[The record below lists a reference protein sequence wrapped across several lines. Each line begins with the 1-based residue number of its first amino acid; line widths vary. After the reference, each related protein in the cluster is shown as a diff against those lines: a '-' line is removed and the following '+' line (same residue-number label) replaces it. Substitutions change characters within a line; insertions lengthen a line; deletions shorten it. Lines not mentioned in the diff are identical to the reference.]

1 MKKITKLFLTGILLI
16 FTFSVSGQTM
26 TTFRQSYDLG
36 AFDITGG
43 MVQTPA
49 REFVI
54 AGLNNSFG
62 PYYGDAV
69 KIDTAG
75 NIVWAK
81 AYNAGFAT
89 NFSDIK
95 NVSTGGFIIT
105 GSSTSGGGGA
115 ILLRIDALGNVIWA
129 FRYQLPNFSAGK
141 TSNEFGNAVIETTDG
156 GFLVGGGVDYFW
168 DGVSAATVDTT
179 SAMGFKVNSS
189 GVLQWSRVWTI
200 ATANPDE
207 HFINDV
213 AESAD
218 GYFFVGESSEGAGTG
233 GDYPRNSLIIKT
245 STAGALT
252 YIRRWG
258 AGNTTSQGINSALRL
273 STGNILLGGYDDM
286 HAFIVSISGVGAV
299 TPTVIFNRRLNGS
312 AFGSTYLLQDIME
325 NADGNY
331 SMIGTQIQIFPVAFN
346 TMIGKINSTTT
357 NWIFG
362 RTYAPIGLSAILPEG
377 GLCSDQGYYV
387 SMTDQ
392 QMAGFN
398 FNIIRTNTV
407 GQTSDPAVGCSG
419 GAVTPPLGTE
429 SITFSTPTS
438 LNYNLMTSS
447 SFAPVVNNMSPTRVA
462 HCLNIPSPLNT
473 TGASSNV
480 TCNGACNGTASVSAT
495 GGTGPYTYTW
505 TPSGGNAATAS
516 GLCPNTY
523 TCSIT
528 DAASATSTETFVI
541 TQPSAVTATQ
551 GQGTISCNAG
561 TTTASVSASGGTGGY
576 TYTWSPSG
584 GNAATAS
591 GLTAGN
597 YTSTISDANGCI
609 ITRTFVITQP
619 PAITLTANQTQVT
632 CTSSGAATVTA
643 TGGTPTY
650 TAYTW
655 NPSVS
660 TTSVATGLSAGNY
673 TVVVTDNS
681 GCQRTTTVTITAN
694 NAPPSVTATASGSLN
709 CNTTSTTVVAS
720 TTTSPATYTW
730 TGPGITGGANTATAT
745 INTGGTYNY
754 TVTNPAN
761 GCQAAGS
768 VSVTQNNTNPLVT
781 ASTSGSINCTT
792 STIQV
797 VASTTASPVSYT
809 WTGPGVVSGANTASA
824 TVNTGGTYNYTVV
837 NTLNNCSA
845 TGTIAV
851 TQNTTAPT
859 ATAGTT
865 GSVTCSN
872 TTINLTSG
880 LSGLSYTWTAPAGS
894 SITGGTNNQNTTGSG
909 AGTYTVRV
917 TNAVNGCTNIAT
929 IAANVNT
936 TAPVPTAG
944 VNGLV
949 TCGSATVSLTS
960 NPGAMNYTWTA
971 PAGSSITGGV
981 NNQNTTGSGGG
992 TYTVIVQN
1000 PANGCST
1007 STVVTASTNTTP
1019 PSPSI
1024 NTTPTITC
1032 SNPTVNLSSSTTG
1045 VTYTWTGPG
1054 IVGSANNST
1063 VNVNQAGTYSL
1074 FVTSAVNGCTNVV
1087 SASVTNNTVSPTTT
1101 PISTQTITCATPSVQ
1116 LIGSANPSSCTVV
1129 WTGGVCAGANSYTA
1143 TACSAGTY
1151 TYIATDPSN
1160 GCQSAAQ
1167 VATVVPSAGAPTA
1180 TVSNTGTITCLTTSV
1195 QVVSTT
1201 TTSPVTYTWSGP
1213 GIIGSANT
1221 GSINVNMG
1229 GVYSLTL
1236 TNTSNSCTSIITNS
1250 VTIDNAAVTPT
1261 TTSSNVI
1268 TCSNPTSVLTA
1279 TAGTG
1284 TYTYNW
1290 SGPGIV
1296 GSNTLSAITSSL
1308 GGTYSVTVTNTSNGC
1323 TGTETLSVVSS
1334 TNVPTAVNASPSSFT
1349 LSCLTP
1355 STSITATSTGGTTY
1369 SWTAPGTGTI
1379 LSGGSTATASISGP
1393 GVYSVVAT
1401 GTNGCSAAA
1410 ATATMVAD
1418 ANTPAVTVSA
1428 NTVSITCVSSTTGV
1442 TVTPTSTVAIASY
1455 SWSPASGIS
1464 SGSNTTTPVFNTP
1477 GTYSC
1482 LITAS
1487 NGCTTTT
1494 FVTVANNSVSP
1505 SVITPAIANISC
1517 GNPNVTINPNYTPGS
1532 GLTYTWSGTGIV
1544 GSPNNSS
1551 VTVNQSGTYTV
1562 SVFDTVNGCSNTATM
1577 TVTGSTIAPTA
1588 TVTSTSSI
1596 GIGCSSTNSMITL
1609 DAASTPSSGV
1619 TYSWSTSATTQS
1631 ISTTVPGIYTVI
1643 VTDASNGCFVATQ
1656 YTVDNNS
1663 TAPSNTVVANSIIPC
1678 GATTATLNGGSN
1690 DPGVIFTWTGPSVIS
1705 GSNSATAI
1713 ADQPGTYTLTVTNPT
1728 TGCMATNTVV
1738 VSSGVPTASFT
1749 ADVTTGFTPQ
1759 TVVFT
1764 NGSIGAVTYNWI
1776 FGDGSVSTSTNTSNT
1791 YNTSGTYTVMLIAS
1805 NGLCSDT
1812 AYAVIVI
1819 EDGFTLEIPNV
1830 FTPNNDGTNDF
1841 FTIKSTGV
1849 KEIELQIFNRWGQ
1862 LMYSF
1867 NGAKAAWDGITNSG
1881 EKATDGTYF
1890 YFIIATGFDG
1900 KEYKKNGPVG
1910 LFR

>member
-1 MKKITKLFLTGILLI
+1 MKNISKFILAFVLITCS
-16 FTFSVSGQTM
+16 FSLSAQM

-95 NVSTGGFIIT
+95 NATGGGYIIT

-141 TSNEFGNAVIETTDG
+141 PSNEFGNAVIETSDG

-168 DGVSAATVDTT
+168 DGVSATTVDTT
-179 SAMGFKVNSS
+179 CAMGFKVNSS
-189 GVLQWSRVWTI
+189 GVLQWSRVWTV
-200 ATANPDE
+200 ATTNPDE
-207 HFINDV
+207 HYINDV

-218 GYFFVGESSEGAGTG
+218 GYFFVGESSEGAGTLSSS
-233 GDYPRNSLIIKT
+233 GDYPRNTLIVKT
-245 STAGALT
+245 TTAGALT

-258 AGNTTSQGINSALRL
+258 AGNTTSQGINSALTL
-273 STGNILLGGYDDM
+273 STGNILLGGYDDL
-286 HAFIVSISGVGAV
+286 HAFIVSISGTGAV
-299 TPTVIFNRRLNGS
+299 TPAVIYNRRLNGS
-312 AFGSTYLLQDIME
+312 AFGSIYLLQDIME

-331 SMIGTQIQIFPVAFN
+331 SMIGTQLAFLSVSFN
-346 TMIGKINSTTT
+346 TMIGKINSTTGA
-357 NWIFG
+357 WMFG

-407 GQTSDPAVGCSG
+407 GQTSDPSAGCSG
-419 GAVTPPLGTE
+419 TVVTPGLGTE
-429 SITFSTPTS
+429 SITFSTPVS

-447 SFAPVVNNMSPTRVA
+447 SFVPVVNNMSPTRVQ

-473 TGASSNV
+473 TGASTNV

-505 TPSGGNAATAS
+505 APSGGNAASAS

-561 TTTASVSASGGTGGY
+561 TTTASVTASGGTGGY

-584 GNAATAS
+584 GNSATAS
-591 GLTAGN
+591 GLSAGN
-597 YTSTISDANGCI
+597 YTTTIRDGNGCI
-609 ITRTFVITQP
+609 ITRTFTITQP

-632 CTSSGAATVTA
+632 CTSTGAATVTA
-643 TGGTPTY
+643 TGGTSTY

-655 NPSVS
+655 NPAVS
-660 TTSVATGLSAGNY
+660 TTSTAAGLSAGNY
-673 TVVVTDNS
+673 TTTVTDNN
-681 GCQRTTTVTITAN
+681 GCQRTITVTITAN

-720 TTTSPATYTW
+720 TTTSPASYTW
-730 TGPGITGGANTATAT
+730 TGPGITGGANTPTAT

-754 TVTNPAN
+754 TVTNTNN
-761 GCQAAGS
+761 GCQAIGS
-768 VSVTQNNTNPLVT
+768 VSVTQNNTNPSVA
-781 ASTSGSINCTT
+781 ASTSGSINCVS

-797 VASTTASPVSYT
+797 IASTTATPVSYT

-824 TVNTGGTYNYTVV
+824 TVNAGGTYSYTVV
-837 NTLNNCSA
+837 NALNNCSA
-845 TGTIAV
+845 TGTVFVNQNTITPIATASSSGSLNCTTTTVQTIASTTTTPVSYNWSGPGIVSGATTASATVNAGGTYNYTV
-851 TQNTTAPT
+851 TNTTNNCTATGTVSVQQNTTAPSPAINT
-859 ATAGTT
+859 PSTI
-865 GSVTCSN
+865 TCLN
-872 TTINLTSG
+872 QTINLSSPTS
-880 LSGLSYTWTAPAGS
+880 
-894 SITGGTNNQNTTGSG
+894 
-909 AGTYTVRV
+909 
-917 TNAVNGCTNIAT
+917 
-929 IAANVNT
+929 
-936 TAPVPTAG
+936 
-944 VNGLV
+944 
-949 TCGSATVSLTS
+949 
-960 NPGAMNYTWTA
+960 
-971 PAGSSITGGV
+971 
-981 NNQNTTGSGGG
+981 
-992 TYTVIVQN
+992 
-1000 PANGCST
+1000 
-1007 STVVTASTNTTP
+1007 
-1019 PSPSI
+1019 
-1024 NTTPTITC
+1024 
-1032 SNPTVNLSSSTTG
+1032 G

-1087 SASVTNNTVSPTTT
+1087 SASVTNNTTAPTASPV
-1101 PISTQTITCATPSVQ
+1101 STQTITCATPSVQ

-1129 WTGGVCAGANSYTA
+1129 WTGGVCSGATSYTA

-1151 TYIATDPSN
+1151 TYVVTDPSN

-1167 VATVVPSAGAPTA
+1167 VATVVPSAGSPNA
-1180 TVSNTGTITCLTTSV
+1180 TVSNTGTITCLTTSI
-1195 QVVSTT
+1195 QIVSTT
-1201 TTSPVTYTWSGP
+1201 TSSPVTYTWSGP
-1213 GIIGSANT
+1213 GIVGSANT

-1229 GVYSLTL
+1229 GVYTLTL

-1261 TTSSNVI
+1261 TTSSTII
-1268 TCSNPTSVLTA
+1268 TCSNPTSTLTA
-1279 TAGTG
+1279 NAGTG
-1284 TYTYNW
+1284 TFTYNW

-1296 GSNTLSAITSSL
+1296 GSNTLSAITSSV

-1323 TGTETLSVVSS
+1323 VGTETISVASS
-1334 TNVPTAVNASPSSFT
+1334 TNAPTTVNTSPSTFT

-1355 STSITATSTGGTTY
+1355 STSITASSTGGTTY

-1379 LSGGSTATASISGP
+1379 LSGGSTATVSISGS

-1410 ATATMVAD
+1410 ATATMIAD

-1428 NTVSITCVSSTTGV
+1428 NTVSITCVSSTPGV
-1442 TVTPTSTVAIASY
+1442 TITPTSTVAITSY

-1464 SGSNTTTPVFNTP
+1464 SGSNTTTPVFSTP

-1482 LITAS
+1482 LVTAS

-1494 FVTVANNSVSP
+1494 FVTVANNSVAP
-1505 SVITPAIANISC
+1505 SATTPTIANISC
-1517 GNPNVTINPNYTPGS
+1517 ANTSVDINPTYIPSS
-1532 GLTYTWSGTGIV
+1532 GLTYTWTGTGII
-1544 GSPNNSS
+1544 GSANNSS

-1562 SVFDTVNGCSNTATM
+1562 SVFDPVNGCSNTATM
-1577 TVTGSTIAPTA
+1577 SVNGNTITPTVTVS
-1588 TVTSTSSI
+1588 STSSI
-1596 GIGCSSTNSMITL
+1596 GIGCSPTNSVIVL
-1609 DAASTPSSGV
+1609 DASSTPSSGV
-1619 TYSWSTSATTQS
+1619 TYSWSTSATTQT
-1631 ISTTVPGIYTVI
+1631 ISTTVAGVYTVI
-1643 VTDASNGCFVATQ
+1643 VTDASNGCSVSTQ
-1656 YTVDNNS
+1656 YSVTNNS
-1663 TAPSNTVVANSIIPC
+1663 TLPDVNSGANAVMPC
-1678 GATTATLNGGSN
+1678 GGATPTVELNGSSTTAGVTYSWTG
-1690 DPGVIFTWTGPSVIS
+1690 PGVIS
-1705 GSNSATAI
+1705 GASTATAV
-1713 ADQPGTYTLTVTNPT
+1713 ANLPGTYTLSVTNPT
-1728 TGCMATNTVV
+1728 TGCTATSTVL

-1749 ADVTTGFTPQ
+1749 SDVTSGFTPQ
-1759 TVVFT
+1759 AVVFT
-1764 NGSIGAVTYNWI
+1764 NTSIGAITYNWI
-1776 FGDGSVSTSTNTSNT
+1776 FGDGSTSTSTNTSNT
-1791 YNTSGTYTVMLIAS
+1791 YNAAGTYTVMLIAS
-1805 NGLCSDT
+1805 NGICSDT
-1812 AYAVIVI
+1812 AYSVIVI
-1819 EDGFTLEIPNV
+1819 QDGFTLEIPNV
-1830 FTPNNDGTNDF
+1830 FTPNGDNINDY
-1841 FTIKSTGV
+1841 FTITSTGV
-1849 KEIELQIFNRWGQ
+1849 KNIELQIFNRWGQ

-1867 NGAKAAWDGITNSG
+1867 TGARAAWDGITNIG

-1890 YFIIATGFDG
+1890 YFVIATGFDG
-1900 KEYKKNGPVG
+1900 KEVKKNGPLG
-1910 LFR
+1910 LYR